1 MNYIVRPETQSRGKS
16 GKASWVA
23 TPSYILVERH
33 LERNSIAQSD
43 TSGLFE
49 ANLMPSDELWNRPN
63 SLQDVVRTAQHDE
76 DSSLI
81 AASRS
86 FNDPLPTTAVRAPRP
101 AIANVVKPTRRLEV
115 RASIPVG
122 IWKGVINSIDPEQR
136 TFSAELAPLRGSDV
150 QVSGDISFDQINED
164 DFPMVQLGAVFYL
177 EQYSRT
183 VKRQV
188 SSDTIVRFRRGNLWT
203 DEQLRKVSEL
213 SAGLA
218 DAMREGIARM
228 KIAD

>member
-1 MNYIVRPETQSRGKS
+1 MNYSVLAETQARGKS
-16 GKASWVA
+16 GKASRA
-23 TPSYILVERH
+23 TTPSYILVERH
-33 LERNSIAQSD
+33 SVRNSVAQFD

-49 ANLMPSDELWNRPN
+49 ANLMSSDELWNRPN
-63 SLQDVVRTAQHDE
+63 ALQDVVRSAQYDE
-76 DSSLI
+76 DSTLI
-81 AASRS
+81 AEPRS
-86 FNDPLPTTAVRAPRP
+86 YNPPLPTVAVRAPRP
-101 AIANVVKPTRRLEV
+101 AIANVVKPSMRVEI
-115 RASIPVG
+115 RASIPIG
-122 IWKGVINSIDPEQR
+122 IWKGVIKSIDPEER

-218 DAMREGIARM
+218 HAMREGLARV